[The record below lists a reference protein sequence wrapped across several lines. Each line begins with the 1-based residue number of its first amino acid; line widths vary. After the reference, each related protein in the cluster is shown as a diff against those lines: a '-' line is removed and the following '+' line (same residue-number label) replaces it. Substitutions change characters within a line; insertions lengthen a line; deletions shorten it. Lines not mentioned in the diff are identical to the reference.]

1 MKNIA
6 INNLKYTGIVT
17 LSQYIGQKKVKIA
30 QVHNTGG
37 DSLFNFFASSL
48 IGDFT
53 MAKAL
58 RPTKIMLLKQT
69 NTPENPIYE
78 TTDNADFYYL
88 LTRPEKITSAGL
100 SRIKYSFLIPK
111 QDVDRLDFEKLC
123 VGLYA
128 DAATTDEPGN
138 YAAVCNL
145 GLSKNNVVSASL
157 VVDWELIISNMITS
171 EQN

>member
-17 LSQYIGQKKVKIA
+17 LSQYIGSKKVKIA
-30 QVHNTGG
+30 QVHNSGG
-37 DSLFNFFASSL
+37 DSLFNFLASSL

-58 RPTKIMLLKQT
+58 RPTKIMLLKQE
-69 NTPENPIYE
+69 NTSDEPIYR

-88 LTRPEKITSAGL
+88 LTRPEKITSVGL

-111 QDVDRLDFEKLC
+111 EVIDSLADFEKLC

-128 DAATTDEPGN
+128 DAATADEPSN

-145 GLSKNNVVSASL
+145 GISKNNVVSASL

-171 EQN
+171 E